1 MAVKGQSV
9 KNSSTILTEIMVLT
23 LHSENGCCGDGDSN
37 ERKLWR
43 KSLFA
48 QYIHHC
54 SLRIQAYPGRTTEL
68 SRECFSD
75 LFLSICSYLNV
86 TYLIH
91 TYTQCFSLALS
102 GVGNLPPIACMNV
115 QCMYGYVFGNQKCD
129 EVNYQKTNVY
139 L

>member
-9 KNSSTILTEIMVLT
+9 KNSATILTEIMVLT
-23 LHSENGCCGDGDSN
+23 LHSENDCNGDGDSN

-43 KSLFA
+43 ESLFA

-54 SLRIQAYPGRTTEL
+54 SSRIQAYPGHTTEL

-86 TYLIH
+86 THLIH

-102 GVGNLPPIACMNV
+102 GVGNLQTIACMNV
-115 QCMYGYVFGNQKCD
+115 QFMYRNVLRTC
-129 EVNYQKTNVY
+129 YQPIV
-139 L
+139 

>member
-1 MAVKGQSV
+1 MSV
-9 KNSSTILTEIMVLT
+9 KNQPTKKSSIILTEIMVLT
-23 LHSENGCCGDGDSN
+23 LHSKNSCEGDEDSS
-37 ERKLWR
+37 EKKLWR
-43 KSLFA
+43 KNLFA
-48 QYIHHC
+48 EYIHHC
-54 SLRIQAYPGRTTEL
+54 SLRIQAYPGQTEL

-102 GVGNLPPIACMNV
+102 GVGNCAFTYKLYFGCMNV
-115 QCMYGYVFGNQKCD
+115 G
-129 EVNYQKTNVY
+129 